1 MKNKILAAI
10 VSVAFI
16 CLISVS
22 ISYAATAGIGID
34 GDFSD
39 WEGSSSVDLSG
50 SSSYFS
56 SANLVYDDTYI
67 YLHVVE
73 QPSNIWDTRYPNI
86 TFNVDGT
93 SKNIVI
99 ARNDYSNVGAS
110 SISVKNSW
118 SGNINNASGMTY
130 RYDDH
135 FEWEIKLPI
144 NAVFS
149 DNGNDGGV
157 EASPIDVSSINAS
170 WSAGGQ
176 VSLIAEDFGNNVT
189 PPSSEDTTEASTD
202 SSSDAS
208 TEIGTTESEGSGSGG
223 AIVINGY
230 YDDWEGI
237 PKTLITYGS
246 NQDSENIREYH
257 QGAIV
262 VSEGKV
268 YIYVKMSDYY
278 NAQIPLTELYLSIGG
293 ISKAFQ
299 IRGVNSDGSINW
311 GTNVY
316 NLSEG
321 IHNEFGIFY
330 RDGGNKTL
338 GDVAVTIA
346 GAGSGDTFEYSMSI
360 SELEKLY
367 GLEKG
372 TIENGAMLE
381 FYSPNIGA
389 DRVTTVGTST
399 APYIGIALC
408 IIAVGGA
415 LIYRN
420 RKKKVSL

>member
-1 MKNKILAAI
+1 M
-10 VSVAFI
+10 
-16 CLISVS
+16 S
-22 ISYAATAGIGID
+22 ISYAAKAGISID

-39 WEGSSSVDLSG
+39 WGSSSSVDLSG
-50 SSSYFS
+50 SSSYFN
-56 SANLVYDDTYI
+56 SADLIYDDTYV

-73 QPSNIWDTRYPNI
+73 QPSNIWDTRYPTI

-93 SKNIVI
+93 SKNIII
-99 ARNDYSNVGAS
+99 ARNDYSNSGAS

-144 NAVFS
+144 NAIFS
-149 DNGNDGGV
+149 DNGSDGSV
-157 EASPIDVSSINAS
+157 EASPVDVSSINAS

-176 VSLIAEDFGNNVT
+176 VSLAAQDFGNNVT

-202 SSSDAS
+202 STETSSESATETS
-208 TEIGTTESEGSGSGG
+208 TESGTTESEGSGGG
-223 AIVINGY
+223 PIVINGY

-262 VSEGKV
+262 VSDGRV
-268 YIYVKMSDYY
+268 YIHVQMSDYY

-293 ISKAFQ
+293 TSKTFQ

-338 GDVAVTIA
+338 GDAAVTIA
-346 GAGSGDTFEYSMSI
+346 SKGSGDAFEYSMSI

-367 GLEKG
+367 GLEEG

-389 DRVTTVGTST
+389 EGVTTVGTST

-408 IIAVGGA
+408 IIVVGGT